1 MAGKKRKVRVE
12 FRKNRQNRTR
22 RHNDLTRE
30 DVTADDRGASLVSSE
45 RVSGKG
51 DLTRYRTVLVDEEQQ
66 GEPRRNVDREGCV
79 AGRVLSAIGLNSFV
93 EAADGVR
100 YECTIRRVLRTL
112 ARDGRNT
119 VVTGDRVYIR
129 PAGSKSESGRPQAVI
144 ESVEAR
150 HGIVSRRQDDR
161 EHILAA
167 NVDQAAI
174 VASVSEPPLKPSLI
188 DRFVISCEKGGVAPL
203 VCINKLDL
211 VDPADVL
218 PFVHIYE
225 QLGYNVVATSTLD
238 GSGIRELQSL
248 LKGKTTVFT
257 GQSGVGKS
265 SLLNAV
271 RPDWELKTGEVSGW
285 TMKGRHTTRRATLMP
300 LDGDGYV
307 IDTPGIRQFQLWEVA
322 SEEVEAYFVELVRFV
337 PLCRFPDC
345 THTHEDGCA
354 VKQAVNLG
362 MISQLRYDSY
372 LKIRSDDLE

>member
-12 FRKNRQNRTR
+12 FRKNRQNRAR
-22 RHNDLTRE
+22 RNDLTRE
-30 DVTADDRGASLVSSE
+30 AGGGGDDRESHAASE

-51 DLTRYRTVLVDEEQQ
+51 DLTRYRTVLVDEDRP
-66 GEPRRNVDREGCV
+66 GELRRELDLDGCEY
-79 AGRVLSAIGLNSFV
+79 GRVLSAVGLNSFV
-93 EAADGVR
+93 ETADGER
-100 YECTIRRVLRTL
+100 YECTVRRVVRTL
-112 ARDGRNT
+112 ARDARNS
-119 VVTGDRVYIR
+119 VVTGDRVLIR
-129 PAGSKSESGRPQAVI
+129 PSGLKSESGRPQAVI
-144 ESVEAR
+144 ERVEPR
-150 HGIVSRRQDDR
+150 HGVVSRRQDDR

-174 VASVSEPPLKPSLI
+174 VASVDEPALKPSLI
-188 DRFVISCEKGGVAPL
+188 DRFVISCEKGEVAPL
-203 VCINKLDL
+203 ICINKVDL
-211 VDPADVL
+211 VDALDLL
-218 PFVHIYE
+218 PISELYRR
-225 QLGYNVVATSTLD
+225 LGYSVVETSIVD
-238 GSGIRELQSL
+238 GRGINELQSL

-307 IDTPGIRQFQLWEVA
+307 IDTPGIRQFQLWEVDPD
-322 SEEVEAYFVELVRFV
+322 EVEAYFVEFIRFV

-354 VKQAVNLG
+354 VKQALDLG
-362 MISQLRYDSY
+362 MISPMRYESY
-372 LKIRSDDLE
+372 LKIRSDDDE